1 MPLTQF
7 AIVNAAPKDKP
18 YKLADGGGLYLLI
31 QSNGSKLW
39 RLRYRFNGQENMLA
53 FGTFPSTSLASART
67 KREEARSLLASGM
80 NPSVKRK
87 LDKIAAATAARNT
100 FGDVAAEHL
109 ANLEA
114 NGTAATTM
122 KKNRWML
129 QKLCTPIAKR
139 PIADITAAEILDLLK
154 KVEKSGR
161 RETATSLR
169 GKIGSVF
176 RYGVVTLRAT
186 TDPTYAL
193 RGALLKVKVT
203 HRAAIIDELQL
214 GALMRSVDEYDG
226 WPTLRAALQ
235 LIALTMTRPG
245 ELRGMKRN
253 EINFDKAIWRI
264 PAERMKMRR
273 PHDVPLSKQA
283 LTIIKDIWP
292 LSENGEL
299 VLPSIRS
306 LDRPLSENAMNSA
319 LRRMGYSQEEMTA
332 HGFRSSASTILNE
345 RGFNPDVIEAALAH
359 VDDNEIRRAYNRAK
373 YLAER
378 TKLMQDWA
386 DLLDIFR
393 HQSAAP
399 RRAA

>member
-1 MPLTQF
+1 VPLTQF
-7 AIVNAAPKDKP
+7 TIINAKPSEKD
-18 YKLADGGGLYLLI
+18 YKLSDGEGLHLLV
-31 QSNGSKLW
+31 QRNGSKLW
-39 RLRYRFNGQENMLA
+39 RFRYTFCGRENMLT
-53 FGTFPSTSLASART
+53 FGSFPATSLSSART
-67 KREEARSLLASGM
+67 KRDEARALLASGM

-87 LDKIAAATAARNT
+87 LDKIASVTAARNT
-100 FGDVAAEHL
+100 FGDVAADHL
-109 ANLEA
+109 AHMEA

-139 PIADITAAEILDLLK
+139 PIADISAAEILDLLK

-186 TDPTYAL
+186 ADPTFAL
-193 RGALLKVKVT
+193 KGALLKPKVQ
-203 HRAAIIDELQL
+203 HRAAIIDEVQV
-214 GALMRSVDEYDG
+214 GALMRSIDEYDG
-226 WPTLRAALQ
+226 WPTLRAAIQ

-253 EINFDKAIWRI
+253 EIIFEKAIWRI

-283 LTIIKDIWP
+283 LKIIKDIWS

-306 LDRPLSENAMNSA
+306 LSRPLSENAMNSA
-319 LRRMGYSQEEMTA
+319 LRRMGYAQDEMTA
-332 HGFRSSASTILNE
+332 HGFRSTASTILNE

-359 VDDNEIRRAYNRAK
+359 VDDDEIRRAYNRAK
-373 YLAER
+373 YLTER

-386 DLLDIFR
+386 NLLDEFR
-393 HQSAAP
+393 KQSIRP